1 MASLL
6 HTASRSSLASRDS
19 LRHRTYLPNYSR
31 SQIPILNSV
40 RCGVGEPLKYANGK
54 PCVPLLRSED
64 LVPTFSD
71 TKTHLVNEISKND
84 TRLRIFSGTANPAL
98 SQEIACCMGLE
109 LGRIKIKRFA
119 DGEIYVQLQES
130 VRGCDVYL
138 VQPTCPPANENLMEL
153 LVMIDACRRASAKN
167 ITAVIPYFGY
177 ARADRKTQGRES
189 IAAKLV
195 ANLIT
200 EAGANRVLACDLHS
214 GQSMG
219 YFDIPVDHV
228 YGQPVILDYLA
239 SKTIYSDDLVV
250 VSPDV
255 GGVARARAFAKKLS
269 DAPLAIVDKRRHG
282 HNVAEVM
289 NLIGDVKGKVAV
301 MVDDMID
308 TAGTITKGAAL
319 LHQEGAREV
328 YACCTHA
335 VFSPPAIE
343 RLSSGLFQEVI
354 ITNTIPVSEQN
365 YFPQLT
371 VLSVANLLGET
382 IWRVHD
388 DCSRNRRLE
397 EELGMR
403 MVRRRGEVGGMMGGE
418 AAMVAMVV
426 MA

>member
-1 MASLL
+1 MASIAFSSGHLSS
-6 HTASRSSLASRDS
+6 ANKFRSSIRTRNASIS
-19 LRHRTYLPNYSR
+19 CKVSFEGN
-31 SQIPILNSV
+31 
-40 RCGVGEPLKYANGK
+40 GNGK
-54 PCVPLLRSED
+54 PDLQTLTSNQEKLPKLFTPYDLGRDSTKKDKSKLRLL
-64 LVPTFSD
+64 
-71 TKTHLVNEISKND
+71 
-84 TRLRIFSGTANPAL
+84 SGTANPTL
-98 SQEIACCMGLE
+98 SQEIASYMGLD
-109 LGRIKIKRFA
+109 LGDLKIKRFA
-119 DGEIYVQLQES
+119 DGEIYVQLRES
-130 VRGCDVYL
+130 VRGCDVFI

-153 LVMIDACRRASAKN
+153 LVMIDACRRASAKTV
-167 ITAVIPYFGY
+167 TAVIPYFGY

-195 ANLIT
+195 ANIIT
-200 EAGANRVLACDLHS
+200 EAGADRVLACDLHS
-214 GQSMG
+214 GQSIG
-219 YFDIPVDHV
+219 YFDIPVNHIH
-228 YGQPVILDYLA
+228 GQAVILDYLA
-239 SKTIYSDDLVV
+239 SKTICAEDLVV

-308 TAGTITKGAAL
+308 TAGTISKGAAL

-365 YFPQLT
+365 CFPQLT
-371 VLSVANLLGET
+371 ILSVANLLGEA

-388 DCSRNRRLE
+388 DYAGAFEHFSD
-397 EELGMR
+397 LGID
-403 MVRRRGEVGGMMGGE
+403 
-418 AAMVAMVV
+418 
-426 MA
+426 

>member
-1 MASLL
+1 MAASSSSMSSSFSSLF
-6 HTASRSSLASRDS
+6 SRSSVSHRTLLPNDSASRI
-19 LRHRTYLPNYSR
+19 YAP
-31 SQIPILNSV
+31 NSV
-40 RCGVGEPLKYANGK
+40 KCGMPEPIKYGNGK
-54 PCVPLLRSED
+54 PIIPI
-64 LVPTFSD
+64 
-71 TKTHLVNEISKND
+71 VNEPTLTKFLESA
-84 TRLRIFSGTANPAL
+84 RLEKSVNRDSSRLKLFSGTANPAL
-98 SQEIACCMGLE
+98 SQEIAWYMGLE
-109 LGRIKIKRFA
+109 LGKINIKRFA
-119 DGEIYVQLQES
+119 DGEVYVQLGES
-130 VRGCDVYL
+130 VRGCDVFL
-138 VQPTCPPANENLMEL
+138 LQPTCPPVNENFMEL
-153 LVMIDACRRASAKN
+153 QIVIDACRRASAKN

-200 EAGANRVLACDLHS
+200 IAGADRVLACDIHS
-214 GQSMG
+214 GQSIG

-228 YGQPVILDYLA
+228 YCEPVILDYLA
-239 SKTIYSDDLVV
+239 SKTICSDDLVV

-308 TAGTITKGAAL
+308 TAGTISKGAAL

-328 YACCTHA
+328 YACSTHA

-343 RLSSGLFQEVI
+343 RLSNGLFQEVI
-354 ITNTIPVSEQN
+354 VTNTIPVAEKN

-388 DCSRNRRLE
+388 DCSLSLE
-397 EELGMR
+397 PLSL
-403 MVRRRGEVGGMMGGE
+403 
-418 AAMVAMVV
+418 
-426 MA
+426 

>member
-1 MASLL
+1 MSTLL
-6 HTASRSSLASRDS
+6 PSSFISSSSISPITPPLARIS
-19 LRHRTYLPNYSR
+19 LRNTAVKCNNAVVS
-31 SQIPILNSV
+31 LNS
-40 RCGVGEPLKYANGK
+40 ANGI
-54 PCVPLLRSED
+54 PYRSPELSANGSTSIPSFLVAPNTHIHD
-64 LVPTFSD
+64 LV
-71 TKTHLVNEISKND
+71 NRN
-84 TRLRIFSGTANPAL
+84 RLRIFSGTANPAL
-98 SQEIACCMGLE
+98 AQEIACYMGLD
-109 LGRIKIKRFA
+109 LGKIKIKRFA

-130 VRGCDVYL
+130 VRGCDVFL

-239 SKTIYSDDLVV
+239 SKTICSDDLVV

-308 TAGTITKGAAL
+308 TAGTIAKGAAL

-328 YACCTHA
+328 YACTTHA

-354 ITNTIPVSEQN
+354 ITNTIPVSEKN

-388 DCSRNRRLE
+388 DCSGGIE
-397 EELGMR
+397 TFSSLGID
-403 MVRRRGEVGGMMGGE
+403 
-418 AAMVAMVV
+418 
-426 MA
+426 

>member
-1 MASLL
+1 MGFPFP
-6 HTASRSSLASRDS
+6 RD
-19 LRHRTYLPNYSR
+19 LM
-31 SQIPILNSV
+31 
-40 RCGVGEPLKYANGK
+40 GV
-54 PCVPLLRSED
+54 ED
-64 LVPTFSD
+64 GHD
-71 TKTHLVNEISKND
+71 T
-84 TRLRIFSGTANPAL
+84 TRLRIFSGTANLLLA
-98 SQEIACCMGLE
+98 QEIACYMGVE
-109 LGRIKIKRFA
+109 LGKINIKRFA

-130 VRGCDVYL
+130 VRGCDVFL

-153 LVMIDACRRASAKN
+153 LIMIDACRRASAKT

-177 ARADRKTQGRES
+177 ARADRKTHGRES

-200 EAGANRVLACDLHS
+200 EAGAHRVLACDLHS

-239 SKTIYSDDLVV
+239 SKMISSQDLVV

-269 DAPLAIVDKRRHG
+269 DAPLAIVDKRRQG

-308 TAGTITKGAAL
+308 TAGTITNGAAL

-328 YACCTHA
+328 YACSTHA
-335 VFSPPAIE
+335 VLSPPAIE
-343 RLSSGLFQEVI
+343 RLSGGLFQEVI
-354 ITNTIPVSEQN
+354 ITNTIPLKEEN

-382 IWRVHD
+382 IWRIYD
-388 DCSRNRRLE
+388 DSS
-397 EELGMR
+397 
-403 MVRRRGEVGGMMGGE
+403 VSSIFQ
-418 AAMVAMVV
+418 
-426 MA
+426 

>member
-1 MASLL
+1 MALSLF
-6 HTASRSSLASRDS
+6 HSTSSSIAFSSSSPYSPSSPFAIPFPTHRLSPRNTVRCNLVEPVKFNNGRPFIPV
-19 LRHRTYLPNYSR
+19 LREPTLPNFLS
-31 SQIPILNSV
+31 SK
-40 RCGVGEPLKYANGK
+40 EM
-54 PCVPLLRSED
+54 E
-64 LVPTFSD
+64 
-71 TKTHLVNEISKND
+71 KTINKND

-98 SQEIACCMGLE
+98 SQEIACYMGLE
-109 LGRIKIKRFA
+109 LGKINIKRFA

-153 LVMIDACRRASAKN
+153 LIMIDACRRASAKN

-239 SKTIYSDDLVV
+239 SKTICSDDLIV

-308 TAGTITKGAAL
+308 TAGTIAKGAAL

-328 YACCTHA
+328 YACSTHA
-335 VFSPPAIE
+335 VFSPPAIQ

-354 ITNTIPVSEQN
+354 ITNTIPVLEQN

-388 DCSRNRRLE
+388 DCSSGFE
-397 EELGMR
+397 PYSSLGID
-403 MVRRRGEVGGMMGGE
+403 
-418 AAMVAMVV
+418 
-426 MA
+426 

>member
-1 MASLL
+1 M
-6 HTASRSSLASRDS
+6 TSLALPGSFLDVNKTCHG
-19 LRHRTYLPNYSR
+19 RHAAR
-31 SQIPILNSV
+31 NSII
-40 RCGVGEPLKYANGK
+40 RCNVAEPLMFSKENGRPGIPLQVNGDPSFTNLLNANQ
-54 PCVPLLRSED
+54 LRRFP
-64 LVPTFSD
+64 VA
-71 TKTHLVNEISKND
+71 HGHND

-98 SQEIACCMGLE
+98 SQEIASNMGLE
-109 LGRIKIKRFA
+109 LGKIMIKRFA

-153 LVMIDACRRASAKN
+153 LIMIDACRRASAKN
-167 ITAVIPYFGY
+167 ITAVVPYFGY

-200 EAGANRVLACDLHS
+200 EAGADRVLACDLHS

-228 YGQPVILDYLA
+228 PGQPVILDYLA
-239 SKTIYSDDLVV
+239 SKTICSDDLVV

-289 NLIGDVKGKVAV
+289 NLIGDVRGKVAV

-308 TAGTITKGAAL
+308 TAGTIAKGAAL

-328 YACCTHA
+328 YACTTHA

-354 ITNTIPVSEQN
+354 ITNTIPVAEQN

-371 VLSVANLLGET
+371 ILSVANLLGET

-388 DCSRNRRLE
+388 DCAGGFEPYSS
-397 EELGMR
+397 LGID
-403 MVRRRGEVGGMMGGE
+403 
-418 AAMVAMVV
+418 
-426 MA
+426 

>member
-1 MASLL
+1 MASLVL
-6 HTASRSSLASRDS
+6 PSPSSSSSSSSSSTSSSSSSLFSRSSLSR
-19 LRHRTYLPNYSR
+19 RIFLPNEPTSR
-31 SQIPILNSV
+31 IRALNLV
-40 RCGVGEPLKYANGK
+40 RCDHGEPLNRKL
-54 PCVPLLRSED
+54 CVPILSEGT
-64 LVPTFSD
+64 LSKFLAS
-71 TKTHLVNEISKND
+71 KRLESSAVNRNHN
-84 TRLRIFSGTANPAL
+84 RLKIFSGLANPAL
-98 SQEIACCMGLE
+98 SQEIAWYMGLD
-109 LGRIKIKRFA
+109 LGKINISQFA

-130 VRGCDVYL
+130 VRGCNVYL

-177 ARADRKTQGRES
+177 ARADRKTQERES

-200 EAGANRVLACDLHS
+200 EAGADRVLACDLHS
-214 GQSMG
+214 GQSIG

-228 YGQPVILDYLA
+228 HCQHVILDYLA
-239 SKTIYSDDLVV
+239 SKRVCSNDLVV

-282 HNVAEVM
+282 HNLAEVM

-308 TAGTITKGAAL
+308 TAGTIAKGAAL
-319 LHQEGAREV
+319 LHEEGAREV
-328 YACCTHA
+328 YACSTHA
-335 VFSPPAIE
+335 VFSPPAVE

-354 ITNTIPVSEQN
+354 VTNTIPVMEKN

-388 DCSRNRRLE
+388 DCS
-397 EELGMR
+397 
-403 MVRRRGEVGGMMGGE
+403 VSSIFQ
-418 AAMVAMVV
+418 
-426 MA
+426 

>member
-1 MASLL
+1 MVSRLQLRPHLFKNYKRSLRRFCWRSLLLVLELKANSFEASLKL
-6 HTASRSSLASRDS
+6 
-19 LRHRTYLPNYSR
+19 
-31 SQIPILNSV
+31 
-40 RCGVGEPLKYANGK
+40 
-54 PCVPLLRSED
+54 
-64 LVPTFSD
+64 
-71 TKTHLVNEISKND
+71 
-84 TRLRIFSGTANPAL
+84 
-98 SQEIACCMGLE
+98 LE
-109 LGRIKIKRFA
+109 LQKLCRSAESKPKGCWSDSSCKIVETLSEGRLK
-119 DGEIYVQLQES
+119 LW
-130 VRGCDVYL
+130 
-138 VQPTCPPANENLMEL
+138 
-153 LVMIDACRRASAKN
+153 
-167 ITAVIPYFGY
+167 
-177 ARADRKTQGRES
+177 TQGRES

-239 SKTIYSDDLVV
+239 SKIISSRDLVV

-269 DAPLAIVDKRRHG
+269 DAPLAIVDKRRQG
-282 HNVAEVM
+282 HNISEVM

-328 YACCTHA
+328 YACSTHA

-343 RLSSGLFQEVI
+343 RLSGGLFQEVI
-354 ITNTIPVSEQN
+354 ITNTIPIKDEN

-371 VLSVANLLGET
+371 ILSVANLLGET
-382 IWRVHD
+382 IWRVYD
-388 DCSRNRRLE
+388 DGS
-397 EELGMR
+397 
-403 MVRRRGEVGGMMGGE
+403 VSSIFH
-418 AAMVAMVV
+418 
-426 MA
+426 